1 MTQRSKDRP
10 PYVSRKGELMKKSSL
25 SWTLLL
31 MVAVATLSMPL
42 CGLELA
48 EDISVV
54 PQAEPPV
61 VNPAEPEKDAGLE
74 AELPGLFIQKPGF
87 VCVGNWECEEE
98 WGPGS
103 LCTIPPGHTYGYC
116 N

>member
-1 MTQRSKDRP
+1 
-10 PYVSRKGELMKKSSL
+10 MKKSSL

-42 CGLELA
+42 YGLEVA
-48 EDISVV
+48 EVIPAV
-54 PQAEPPV
+54 PQAETPV

-74 AELPGLFIQKPGF
+74 AKLPDLFIQKPSF

-103 LCTIPPGHTYGYC
+103 LCTIYPGQTYGYC

>member
-1 MTQRSKDRP
+1 MKS
-10 PYVSRKGELMKKSSL
+10 ELMKKSSL

-42 CGLELA
+42 YGLEVA
-48 EDISVV
+48 KDIPVV
-54 PQAEPPV
+54 PQAEPSV
-61 VNPAEPEKDAGLE
+61 ANPAEPAKDAGLK
-74 AELPGLFIQKPGF
+74 AELPDLLIQEPSF
-87 VCVGNWECEEE
+87 VFGASCPCVSNWQCEEE

-103 LCTIPPGHTYGYC
+103 LCYIPPRQTCGYC